1 MELDKNFRGSLIGL
15 VGAALRQDLND
26 VRDCAAYV
34 AKRVA
39 DYGEKDCAD
48 TLRSMLGE
56 DEFIDGAWTPRY
68 WVDDSVQREDEDQLL
83 RVYQSKQTARPL
95 GSDAP
100 PPILTIESRAMIEE
114 ILEVARGRLQNQE
127 PLPTCVLVYGTAI
140 QEQVDLAQ
148 YMARRL
154 ELEFVGVEPLMACE
168 PRVGRWS
175 GQLHRLCEVAANRP
189 RLWALRKLEKI
200 CDPAMVRD
208 GWRIEELKCI
218 RDRFLKNLS
227 TLGTPAVVVACT
239 NMEMELAPEDWERF
253 SYRIELNAAE
263 PDPWLLLGRG
273 LAADGF
279 EGVEKA
285 LSTLPPEALKKPFR
299 RPDSRD

>member
-1 MELDKNFRGSLIGL
+1 MELDKYFRGSLIGL
-15 VGAALRQDLND
+15 VGAALRQDVND

-39 DYGEKDCAD
+39 DSGEEGCAV

-56 DEFIDGAWTPRY
+56 DEFIDGAWTPRH
-68 WVDDSVQREDEDQLL
+68 WVDDSIQREDEDQLL
-83 RVYQSKQTARPL
+83 RVYHKQTARPL

-100 PPILTIESRAMIEE
+100 PSILTPESRTMIEE
-114 ILEVARGRLQNQE
+114 ILKVARGRLQKQE

-154 ELEFVGVEPLMACE
+154 GLELVGVEPLMESE

-189 RLWALRKLEKI
+189 RLWALRMLEKI
-200 CDPAMVRD
+200 CDPALVRD

-285 LSTLPPEALKKPFR
+285 LSNLPPEVLKKPFC

>member
-1 MELDKNFRGSLIGL
+1 MELDKNFSGSLIGL
-15 VGAALRQDLND
+15 VGVALRQDVND

-39 DYGEKDCAD
+39 DSGEQDCAD
-48 TLRSMLGE
+48 TLRTMLGE
-56 DEFIDGAWTPRY
+56 DEFIDGAWTPRH
-68 WVDDSVQREDEDQLL
+68 WVDDSIRREDEDQLL
-83 RVYQSKQTARPL
+83 RVYQSKQAARP

-100 PPILTIESRAMIEE
+100 PSILTPENRTKIEE
-114 ILEVARGRLQNQE
+114 ILEVARGRLQKQE
-127 PLPTCVLVYGTAI
+127 ALPTCVLVYGTAI

-154 ELEFVGVEPLMACE
+154 ELEFVGVEPIMECE

-175 GQLHRLCEVAANRP
+175 GQLHKLWEVAAKRP
-189 RLWALRKLEKI
+189 RMWALRKLEKI
-200 CDPAMVRD
+200 CAPAMVRD

-227 TLGTPAVVVACT
+227 TLGTPALVVACT

-285 LSTLPPEALKKPFR
+285 LSTLPPEQLKKPFR
-299 RPDSRD
+299 RPDSRY